1 MKEKISITLE
11 RELIEEIDSFVDGI
25 RIRNRSQ
32 AIEFLLRKSLSEKRT
47 AVILAGGEEEKLK
60 VNGVYKPILEY
71 KGCSAIEHIVKNLRK
86 YRFTEIYIIGRKHVL
101 SEIFK
106 VVGDGNEYGVEIKYI
121 EEKPLKP
128 VTKQDTARTLKLIN
142 GKIKKPFLCIYCD
155 VIFDFDLNAVW
166 NFHLK
171 SSSIATLIVKT
182 SPNPQEW
189 GNIELEGEYIVE
201 FIEKPKK
208 AKNYL
213 VFSGVFIASPELL
226 AQQGNSLEYEIFPNL
241 AKKRL
246 LTGYVISGFCE
257 HVDKLIKK

>member
-32 AIEFLLRKSLSEKRT
+32 AVEFLLRKSLSEKRT
-47 AVILAGGEEEKLK
+47 AVVLAGGEEEKLK
-60 VNGVYKPILEY
+60 VCGVYKPILEY
-71 KGCSAIEHIVKNLRK
+71 KGYSAIEHIVRNLRK
-86 YRFTEIYIIGRKHVL
+86 YRFTEIYIIGRKRVL

-106 VVGDGNEYGVEIKYI
+106 VLGDGSDYGVELRYV
-121 EEKPLKP
+121 EEKPEKP
-128 VTKQDTARTLKLIN
+128 VTKQDTARTLKLVN
-142 GKIKKPFLCIYCD
+142 GKIKKPFLCLYCD
-155 VIFDFDLNAVW
+155 VIFNFDLNAVW

-171 SSSIATLIVKT
+171 TASIATLVVKT
-182 SPNPQEW
+182 SPKPQEW
-189 GNIELEGEYIVE
+189 GNVGLEGENVVE

-213 VFSGVFIASPELL
+213 VFSGVFVASPELL

-246 LTGYVISGFCE
+246 LAGYVISGFCE
-257 HVDKLIKK
+257 HVDKLLKK